1 MLQIMLHY
9 AVDRI
14 DDWCRKIFHNL
25 RSKDG
30 VERSLVH
37 TFTVKYETYSQRYN
51 QADLSA
57 ALSSEH
63 INVD

>member
-1 MLQIMLHY
+1 M
-9 AVDRI
+9 
-14 DDWCRKIFHNL
+14 
-25 RSKDG
+25 
-30 VERSLVH
+30 ERSLVH